1 MDEQHPPP
9 VLTDV
14 LVSLASVS
22 VVDAG
27 DRDATSA
34 PSAGAGT
41 SSIVMA
47 QRATMWDVK
56 ELGGV

>member
-1 MDEQHPPP
+1 MDEQHPPS

-14 LVSLASVS
+14 VSLASVS
-22 VVDAG
+22 VVDAE

-47 QRATMWDVK
+47 QRATMWDVR